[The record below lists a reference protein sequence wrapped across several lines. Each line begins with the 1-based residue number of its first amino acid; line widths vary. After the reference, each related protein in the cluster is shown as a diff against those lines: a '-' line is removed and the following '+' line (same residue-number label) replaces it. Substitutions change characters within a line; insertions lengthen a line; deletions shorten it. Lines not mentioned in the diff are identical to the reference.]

1 LIGDGLF
8 AATNRRWQCDLATND
23 LRRKAWLGI
32 LQTTMTERADLLDL
46 EHLDTEALK
55 ALIRAQHAEIL
66 RQKQALHSKD
76 EQLLSRDAEI
86 EHLKLLISKL
96 RREQYGR
103 SSEKLDRQIEQLEL
117 RLGELEASR
126 ANDGERSESRRDS
139 VVARPARRPL
149 PANLPREVRTYSPPE
164 SDCRD
169 CGRPMKQLGE
179 DVSEML
185 EYVPEHFKV
194 IRHIRKKLV
203 CIRCDRIVQAMAP
216 SRPIERGIAGPGL
229 LAHVLVSKYCDH
241 LPLYRQSEIYA
252 RAGVPLERST
262 LAEWVGCCSRLMKP
276 LVEVLRRHVMSA
288 AKLHGDDIPV
298 PVLAPGLGK
307 TKTGRLWTYVRDDRP
322 AGDQLPPA
330 VWFSYT
336 PDRKGE
342 HPRAHLSTFQ
352 GTLQADGYAGF
363 EQLYATGKI
372 KEAACWAHV
381 RRKFYDLQEAHQS
394 PVAVEALER
403 IAGLYA
409 VENDIRGRA
418 PEERREIR
426 NARSRPQLEAL
437 KQWLEETLGKLSRK
451 SDTALAVRYALGRW
465 EALLRYCDDGR
476 LEIDN
481 NAAERALRVVALGR
495 KNFLFAGSDGGGES
509 AAAMY
514 SLIGTAKLNG
524 IEPESYLRN
533 VLSRIA
539 EHPVNQIDQLLPW
552 NIAAELSGDS
562 RNAA

>member
-1 LIGDGLF
+1 
-8 AATNRRWQCDLATND
+8 
-23 LRRKAWLGI
+23 
-32 LQTTMTERADLLDL
+32 MSERADLPDL
-46 EHLDTEALK
+46 EQLDPEALK

-66 RQKQALHSKD
+66 RQNQALLSKD

-86 EHLKLLISKL
+86 EHLKLLIAKL
-96 RREQYGR
+96 RREQFGR
-103 SSEKLDRQIEQLEL
+103 SSEKLDRHIAQLEL

-126 ANDGERSESRRDS
+126 ANDIDTSKSAGVSA
-139 VVARPARRPL
+139 VARPARRPL
-149 PANLPREVRTYSPPE
+149 PEHLPREVRNYTPPQ
-164 SDCRD
+164 SACPD
-169 CGRPMKQLGE
+169 CGRQMKHLGE

-185 EYVPEHFKV
+185 EYVPERFKV
-194 IRHIRKKLV
+194 IRHVRTKLV
-203 CIRCDRIVQAMAP
+203 CIGCDRIVQAAAP

-252 RAGVPLERST
+252 REGVPLDRST
-262 LAEWVGCCSRLMKP
+262 LAEWVGGCSRLLKP

-288 AKLHGDDIPV
+288 GKLHGDDTPV

-322 AGDQLPPA
+322 AGDPTPPA
-330 VWFSYT
+330 VWFCYT

-342 HPRAHLSTFQ
+342 HPKAHLSTFQ

-363 EQLYATGKI
+363 EQIYAAGKI
-372 KEAACWAHV
+372 QEAACWAHV
-381 RRKFYDLQEAHQS
+381 RRKFYDLQVAHKS
-394 PVAVEALER
+394 PVASEALER

-409 VENDIRGRA
+409 VESDIRGRSA
-418 PEERREIR
+418 EQRCEIR
-426 NARSRPQLEAL
+426 NLRSRPLLESL

-451 SDTALAVRYALGRW
+451 SDTAMAVRYALGRW

-509 AAAMY
+509 AAAIY

-524 IEPESYLRN
+524 IDPESYLRN

-539 EHPVNQIDQLLPW
+539 DHPVNRIEELLPW
-552 NIAAELSGDS
+552 NIDAELTGDS
-562 RNAA
+562 RHAA